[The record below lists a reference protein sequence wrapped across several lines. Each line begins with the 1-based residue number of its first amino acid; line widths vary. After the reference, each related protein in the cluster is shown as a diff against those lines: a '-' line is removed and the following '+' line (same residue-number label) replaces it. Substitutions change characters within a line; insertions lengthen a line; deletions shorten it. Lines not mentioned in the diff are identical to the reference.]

1 MGKTYRQSM
10 VAVSA
15 LIWRAGGEILFLHRV
30 QPPRIWVPPG
40 GRVEADESL
49 LSAVQR
55 EIREETGLEDVA
67 VLAPCIVEAGLHD
80 GMDILYIDYVC
91 QYRGGQVRLDP
102 AEHDGFLWLD
112 MERLE
117 QAVKRLS
124 VAAGGELL
132 YHYRWGEEELILS
145 HSLEQ
150 LRFSRRLFRCL
161 TEPGYP
167 PSV

>member
-1 MGKTYRQSM
+1 MGKTYWQSM

-15 LIWRAGGEILFLHRV
+15 LIWRAGREILFLHRV

-40 GRVEADESL
+40 GRVEAGESPF
-49 LSAVQR
+49 SAVQR
-55 EIREETGLEDVA
+55 EIREETGLEDVII
-67 VLAPCIVEAGLHD
+67 LAPCIVEAGLHD
-80 GMDILYIDYVC
+80 GIDILYIDHVC
-91 QYRGGQVRLDP
+91 QYQAGSVCLNP
-102 AEHDGFLWLD
+102 AEHDGFRWLD
-112 MERLE
+112 MKHLE
-117 QAVKRLS
+117 QAMVRLS

-150 LRFSRRLFRCL
+150 LRFSLRLFQCL
-161 TEPGYP
+161 TEEGHS